1 LLSRGPLFRSPASQ
15 LLSPGG
21 DLAGKLDGRLALD
34 GSALCR
40 ANSSSVRPYPRREQ
54 EINFFYFRFNVVF
67 DSRHA
72 SMAEANRRHRLPTE
86 SHAAGYDHHT
96 FRLDSP
102 VTDRP

>member
-1 LLSRGPLFRSPASQ
+1 MGLPSAVLIRHPSVHIH
-15 LLSPGG
+15 GG
-21 DLAGKLDGRLALD
+21 SKKLIF
-34 GSALCR
+34 
-40 ANSSSVRPYPRREQ
+40 Y
-54 EINFFYFRFNVVF
+54 YFRFNVVF
-67 DSRHA
+67 DSSHA